1 MASEGLGFG
10 RSLPEEF
17 EFLCMLH
24 NVGAT
29 MPERSMTVEEIA
41 KWTAMDDAKIRAN
54 LQRLM
59 EMGYVQT
66 LRVDNNDKY
75 HVTFNGIRKVLT
87 LYS

>member
-1 MASEGLGFG
+1 MSIENFPFS

-17 EFLCMLH
+17 QFLCMLH

-29 MPERSMTVEEIA
+29 MPERSMTIEEIA
-41 KWTAMDDAKIRAN
+41 RWTGFDMEKIKAH

-59 EMGYVQT
+59 EMGYVQA
-66 LRVDNNDKY
+66 LKVENADKY

>member
-1 MASEGLGFG
+1 MASESFGFG
-10 RSLPEEF
+10 RVLSEEF
-17 EFLCMLH
+17 QFLCMLH
-24 NVGAT
+24 NIGAT

-41 KWTAMDDAKIRAN
+41 KWVGADVEKIKAH
-54 LQRLM
+54 LQHLI

-66 LRVDNNDKY
+66 LRVENSDKY